1 MEEDSAGVA
10 AVLAAAEP
18 EAIGEAMTPK
28 EFISHLDEAKVLAAI
43 ADAERQTS
51 GEIRVFIS
59 SRAVDDAL
67 KHARQ
72 RFEKLGMTR
81 TSERNGVL
89 LYFAPLS
96 RQFAICGDSG
106 IHEKCGDTF
115 WQGTVA
121 EVGKHLRA
129 GNFTEAIVHA
139 AQRVGALLSEH
150 FPRRDD
156 DQNELTDEI
165 SRD

>member
-1 MEEDSAGVA
+1 
-10 AVLAAAEP
+10 
-18 EAIGEAMTPK
+18 MTTK

-67 KHARQ
+67 KHAQQ

-81 TSERNGVL
+81 TRERNGVL

-96 RQFAICGDSG
+96 RQFAICGDIG

-115 WQGTVA
+115 WQSTVA
-121 EVGKHLRA
+121 EVGDHLRA

-139 AQRVGALLSEH
+139 AHRVGALLSEH
-150 FPRRDD
+150 FPRRHD

-165 SRD
+165 IRD